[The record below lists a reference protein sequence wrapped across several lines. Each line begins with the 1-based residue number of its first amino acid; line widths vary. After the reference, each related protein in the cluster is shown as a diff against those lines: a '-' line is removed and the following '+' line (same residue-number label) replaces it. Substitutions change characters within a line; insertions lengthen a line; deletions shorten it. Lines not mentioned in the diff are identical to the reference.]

1 VFKFWRGQADIG
13 KYDNAFA
20 RGARRMKTL
29 VVLSI
34 GINLAL
40 GCLALVYGVLM
51 NRPEAV
57 KTQSLSPVQ
66 DE

>member
-1 VFKFWRGQADIG
+1 
-13 KYDNAFA
+13 
-20 RGARRMKTL
+20 MKTL

-40 GCLALVYGVLM
+40 GCLSLVYGVFM

-57 KTQSLSPVQ
+57 KPQSLSPVR